1 MKGKISPT
9 PKMTLRLAGSPS
21 CVSLLYP
28 HVVVGLKS
36 AFFQNE
42 SIQQQEPD
50 VIRYIVRLYDIS
62 DDRNGGKTMKMF
74 YEFVK
79 TYKYDHQEIIFIHSY
94 QHFIYIACLRVMHG
108 HESRIMTVKIYPKSR
123 RILSGDEGG
132 HVLVWNAST
141 DKQKKGRK

>member
-1 MKGKISPT
+1 
-9 PKMTLRLAGSPS
+9 MTLRLAGSPS

-62 DDRNGGKTMKMF
+62 EERNGGKT
-74 YEFVK
+74 
-79 TYKYDHQEIIFIHSY
+79 IIM
-94 QHFIYIACLRVMHG
+94 LL
-108 HESRIMTVKIYPKSR
+108 KSSKN
-123 RILSGDEGG
+123 IE
-132 HVLVWNAST
+132 
-141 DKQKKGRK
+141 

>member
-1 MKGKISPT
+1 
-9 PKMTLRLAGSPS
+9 MTLRLAGSPS

-62 DDRNGGKTMKMF
+62 DERNGGKTTIMF
-74 YEFVK
+74 FKSSK
-79 TYKYDHQEIIFIHSY
+79 TIRIFNRQIILFILIN
-94 QHFIYIACLRVMHG
+94 FLIA
-108 HESRIMTVKIYPKSR
+108 
-123 RILSGDEGG
+123 
-132 HVLVWNAST
+132 
-141 DKQKKGRK
+141 

>member
-1 MKGKISPT
+1 
-9 PKMTLRLAGSPS
+9 MTLRLAGSPS

-62 DDRNGGKTMKMF
+62 DERNGGKTIIMF
-74 YEFVK
+74 LTFSNTK
-79 TYKYDHQEIIFIHSY
+79 NF
-94 QHFIYIACLRVMHG
+94 
-108 HESRIMTVKIYPKSR
+108 
-123 RILSGDEGG
+123 
-132 HVLVWNAST
+132 
-141 DKQKKGRK
+141 

>member
-62 DDRNGGKTMKMF
+62 DERNGGKSR
-74 YEFVK
+74 
-79 TYKYDHQEIIFIHSY
+79 IIFFDS
-94 QHFIYIACLRVMHG
+94 
-108 HESRIMTVKIYPKSR
+108 
-123 RILSGDEGG
+123 
-132 HVLVWNAST
+132 
-141 DKQKKGRK
+141 